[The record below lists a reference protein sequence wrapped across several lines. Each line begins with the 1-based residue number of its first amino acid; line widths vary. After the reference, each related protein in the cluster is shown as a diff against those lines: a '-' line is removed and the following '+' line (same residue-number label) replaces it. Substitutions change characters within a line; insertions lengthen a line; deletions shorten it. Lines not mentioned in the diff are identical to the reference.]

1 MGMILVVV
9 SVGCG
14 GGSDDEAGNAT
25 VPTETTA
32 AGTIPATVAT
42 TVPATTAAP
51 TTSAAPATT
60 APATTAATSSGGD
73 AECMIGE
80 WLADAAELQR
90 GIDAIGVSFALT
102 VGPDSFNR
110 AVISDGTF
118 VADSDVAVTGTLPG
132 GIELTASGTSHL
144 EGTYTTEG
152 NVVRAEVVSSTGEI
166 GEWTATLNGTEFP
179 LPDDGSFGT
188 PPIASADFNGSTFEC
203 TDTTLTFDVID
214 SEYGTITYT
223 RDG

>member
-1 MGMILVVV
+1 MILVVAL
-9 SVGCG
+9 VGCG
-14 GGSDDEAGNAT
+14 GGSDDAAGSAT

-32 AGTIPATVAT
+32 TGTAPTTAAT
-42 TVPATTAAP
+42 TVPATAAAP

-60 APATTAATSSGGD
+60 TPATTAATSSGGD
-73 AECMIGE
+73 AECMNGE

-90 GIDAIGVSFALT
+90 GIDALGVPLAMT
-102 VGPDSFNR
+102 VGSDSFNR

-118 VADSDVAVTGTLPG
+118 VVDSNVAVTGTVPG

-144 EGTYTTEG
+144 EGTFTTEG
-152 NVVRAEVVSSTGEI
+152 NVVRAETVSSSSEI

-188 PPIASADFNGSTFEC
+188 PPVSSADFNGSTFEC
-203 TDTTLTFDVID
+203 TDRTLTFDVID
-214 SEYGTITYT
+214 SEYGTVTYT
-223 RDG
+223 RVS